1 MILSEAVQLRA
12 VLHTLSTE
20 MQRTKALALR
30 AEELW
35 AEFGEAT
42 PATLF
47 TATERTQF
55 VALQA
60 RAQLRRDQLDART
73 VSSP

>member
-1 MILSEAVQLRA
+1 MILSEAVKLHA

-20 MQRTKALALR
+20 MQRTRALAVE
-30 AEELW
+30 AEALW
-35 AEFGEAT
+35 AEFGDPA

-47 TATERTQF
+47 TDAERAQF

-60 RAQLRRDQLDART
+60 KAQLRRDQLDART
-73 VSSP
+73 VGA